1 MTNSVLLIGGAGYIG
16 PIVAEHLLS
25 LGNNVRVLDNLTYQN
40 GFSLDG
46 LLGRQGFDFIQGDM
60 GIPSDVER
68 AAKGISSVILLAGLV
83 GDPITKKYPEA
94 AHQVNDISISSCLE
108 TLSTCDIDR
117 LVFISTCS
125 NYGIVPENQL
135 ADEETPLSPVSLY
148 AKSKVEAERAVLSLV
163 QSGKLNACILRF
175 ATAFGIS
182 PRMRFDLTVNE
193 FVRDLFLG
201 KRLEVYDP
209 DTWRPYCHVQDFAR
223 IIELALAKELRL
235 INGEVFNA
243 GSNGN
248 NFTKRQIIEEILKV
262 QTRKSEIVF
271 LDKGKDMRNY
281 RVNFDKV
288 RSILDFVP
296 LYSVELGIAE
306 ILGGLRSGCFLD
318 KDEKYGNY
326 SLFDLP

>member
-1 MTNSVLLIGGAGYIG
+1 
-16 PIVAEHLLS
+16 
-25 LGNNVRVLDNLTYQN
+25 
-40 GFSLDG
+40 
-46 LLGRQGFDFIQGDM
+46 
-60 GIPSDVER
+60 
-68 AAKGISSVILLAGLV
+68 
-83 GDPITKKYPEA
+83 
-94 AHQVNDISISSCLE
+94 
-108 TLSTCDIDR
+108 
-117 LVFISTCS
+117 
-125 NYGIVPENQL
+125 
-135 ADEETPLSPVSLY
+135 
-148 AKSKVEAERAVLSLV
+148 
-163 QSGKLNACILRF
+163 
-175 ATAFGIS
+175 
-182 PRMRFDLTVNE
+182 MRFDLTVNE

-201 KRLEVYDP
+201 KKLEVYDP